1 MKVGGICRGKLI
13 KYISILLIVVLVLSA
28 CGKSSNKDEGVKDAT
43 KTEASKHKGGTLNV
57 ALTAPPS
64 GVYSSLLNSTHADA
78 VVEGYFNENL
88 LTIVDLSI

>member
-1 MKVGGICRGKLI
+1 MGKLI

-28 CGKSSNKDEGVKDAT
+28 CGKSSNKDEGVKDEGVKDAT

>member
-1 MKVGGICRGKLI
+1 MGKLI

-64 GVYSSLLNSTHADA
+64 GVYSSLLNSTHA

>member
-1 MKVGGICRGKLI
+1 M
-13 KYISILLIVVLVLSA
+13 LLKQKRQNI
-28 CGKSSNKDEGVKDAT
+28 
-43 KTEASKHKGGTLNV
+43 KGGTLNV

-88 LTIVDLSI
+88 LTIDKKYVLNHILLHGRTSSRLRK